1 MQIDL
6 NEFRLPAFKSHQLSG
21 YLVSSPAHFAAIN
34 AVESV
39 NSTAATTASSGFSG
53 QQQKRQQETD
63 ILIDTMMMNSDE
75 CEPMNS
81 STSEESATTV
91 TSSTIPYN
99 NNASPSRKLTPVRT
113 HVLTNGTYLKDSFFI
128 QDIIKSIE
136 YP

>member
-1 MQIDL
+1 M
-6 NEFRLPAFKSHQLSG
+6 
-21 YLVSSPAHFAAIN
+21 SSPAHFAAIN

-99 NNASPSRKLTPVRT
+99 NNNNASPSRKLTPVRT
-113 HVLTNGTYLKDSFFI
+113 HVLTNGTYLKDFFFSTLYLKVVLI
-128 QDIIKSIE
+128 RIYIMFKLYCVIVCFSIF
-136 YP
+136 